1 MQSDNGNDKLNL
13 KITEIATMNLNSAST
28 EISLVAK
35 EEDYQV
41 NTATENSS
49 MYVKMGRMDNGEQ
62 TIGNG
67 NVKY

>member
-13 KITEIATMNLNSAST
+13 KITEIATMNLNSASA
-28 EISLVAK
+28 EISLVGK

-49 MYVKMGRMDNGEQ
+49 MY
-62 TIGNG
+62 
-67 NVKY
+67 Y